1 MVLNRRLPRITARDL
16 LPIAPFR
23 GHFPSCPDN
32 LTRVEPFAG
41 AARLTRFPVMCARR
55 DKYREVFQVRPKA
68 APLQVLGTDAAM
80 VRTANY
86 KLLTADR

>member
-32 LTRVEPFAG
+32 LTRVETFAG
-41 AARLTRFPVMCARR
+41 ARLARFPVMRSRR

-68 APLQVLGTDAAM
+68 ALPDVASGSLDDQAKSGSPPGIGH
-80 VRTANY
+80 
-86 KLLTADR
+86 